1 MKTNY
6 FKPVTTATRHNGKV
20 NHFAKIR
27 QPHGKGFIFGFI
39 DIATPHGLGFIYSVG
54 DSTGKM
60 WGGKIL
66 HASDEATLCTTPAD
80 LASAKASAKAYFENE
95 EADLKAHLARCKR
108 PKEAERIA
116 GIIAMLAQIRRNAG
130 V

>member
-6 FKPVTTATRHNGKV
+6 FKPVTTATRHNGLV

-27 QPHGKGFIFGFI
+27 QPHGKGFVYGYI

-54 DSTGKM
+54 DM

-66 HASDEATLCTTPAD
+66 HASDDATLCTTPAD
-80 LASAKASAKAYFENE
+80 LAKAKASAKTYFENE
-95 EADLKAHLARCKR
+95 EVDLKAHLARCQR
-108 PKEAERIA
+108 TKEKARIV
-116 GIIAMLAQIRRNAG
+116 GIIATLAQIRRNAG